1 MGTSE
6 LAIFR
11 FQNLVVGTKVW
22 SLQLV
27 PRKQTGQMNF
37 WEKSLRLVP
46 QNAAYELFL
55 GPVSPGDQSLRVN
68 LSGDKLQG
76 QVAETMPTSEI
87 IGYS

>member
-27 PRKQTGQMNF
+27 PRKQTGLNF